1 MGTTVPISRMPAHH
15 PLHRSG
21 SSSRANVADP
31 ARFCETAD
39 VPAGFRS
46 DMCKHVG
53 FTVSRHE
60 KGEKVMGKINM
71 QTMPPD

>member
-1 MGTTVPISRMPAHH
+1 M
-15 PLHRSG
+15 
-21 SSSRANVADP
+21 ADP

-46 DMCKHVG
+46 NMCKHVG
-53 FTVSRHE
+53 FSVSTH

-71 QTMPPD
+71 QTMLPD